1 MITPIMRIHDEIR
14 RAIASGLDEATLL
27 RITTRLSQTPGN
39 GETARPIVLF
49 TILTVLEG
57 TWRRWFEGYP
67 TTVELAATLTA
78 RLVPP
83 VNALLKADERGQV
96 DEILAA
102 LDDLVIEYRR
112 SVNEF
117 RA

>member
-1 MITPIMRIHDEIR
+1 MIARIMRIHDEIR
-14 RAIASGLDEATLL
+14 RTIASGLDETTLL
-27 RITTRLSQTPGN
+27 NITTRLAKVHGN
-39 GETARPIVLF
+39 GETARPIVLY

-57 TWRRWFEGYP
+57 TWRLWFGGYP

-78 RLVPP
+78 RLVPS
-83 VNALLKADERGQV
+83 VNALLHADERGQA

-102 LDDLVIEYRR
+102 LDDLATAYRR

-117 RA
+117 RT